1 MERLFF
7 ECAVRAILIA
17 TGTAVSLYVLR
28 IKNFVAR
35 HRAWTGV
42 VLFMLMLPLWTAFG
56 YQVPLRMLSSI
67 PQHGELTGSVP
78 AATVPVVITQM
89 NDHSSAI
96 SKGDATPQLMDWRE
110 FMLGIYVLGVCVLLL
125 RLAMGTCGAYRL
137 MHQARCVQGHL
148 TSSSCLSPITVGWLH
163 AVTILPDGWGE
174 WAQAKLDT
182 VLAHENEHVRR
193 HDPLFQWLALLNR
206 AVFWFHP
213 LAWWLERKLA
223 ALSEEACD
231 MAVLERG
238 HDPRDYSEYL
248 LDLARSVTGARKR
261 LRVLGMA
268 MPGCFLPQRIQKI
281 LQGIRAP
288 RISRLRVA
296 VTIVVCTAL
305 SVVLA
310 TGTLAHVRLAPVG
323 LAGQISPR
331 SNVSGTGDLRFI
343 ELKKA
348 AAGESINGQ
357 GGVTIQGGQIRGN
370 RRIPTDHIRSKL
382 QTKVGDPISLT
393 TVSRDIPALYSLGFF
408 DDVPFEH
415 ESATVGTIIV
425 FSVKEK
431 PLVHAVE
438 YKGVHSATINEI
450 QQTLRQTQKGLTP
463 ESSYSLARA
472 TETAEVLKAI
482 LAAKGYLEATVGI
495 ATRPVP
501 PNAVD
506 VVFVVDE
513 GARQ

>member
-1 MERLFF
+1 MEQLLL

-17 TGTAVSLYVLR
+17 TGTAVALSVMR
-28 IKNFVAR
+28 IKNVVAR
-35 HRAWTGV
+35 HQAWTGV
-42 VLFMLMLPLWTAFG
+42 VLSMLMLPLWTAFG
-56 YQVPLRMLSSI
+56 YQVPIRVLSPI

-96 SKGDATPQLMDWRE
+96 SKGDATPQLLDWRE

-223 ALSEEACD
+223 GLSEEACD

-248 LDLARSVTGARKR
+248 LDLARSVTAQANGSGFWVWRCPAVSSRSASRKSCR
-261 LRVLGMA
+261 AFGR
-268 MPGCFLPQRIQKI
+268 
-281 LQGIRAP
+281 QGFPACVWP
-288 RISRLRVA
+288 S
-296 VTIVVCTAL
+296 L
-305 SVVLA
+305 SW
-310 TGTLAHVRLAPVG
+310 
-323 LAGQISPR
+323 
-331 SNVSGTGDLRFI
+331 
-343 ELKKA
+343 
-348 AAGESINGQ
+348 
-357 GGVTIQGGQIRGN
+357 
-370 RRIPTDHIRSKL
+370 
-382 QTKVGDPISLT
+382 
-393 TVSRDIPALYSLGFF
+393 
-408 DDVPFEH
+408 
-415 ESATVGTIIV
+415 SAQLC
-425 FSVKEK
+425 
-431 PLVHAVE
+431 PL
-438 YKGVHSATINEI
+438 
-450 QQTLRQTQKGLTP
+450 
-463 ESSYSLARA
+463 
-472 TETAEVLKAI
+472 
-482 LAAKGYLEATVGI
+482 
-495 ATRPVP
+495 
-501 PNAVD
+501 
-506 VVFVVDE
+506 F
-513 GARQ
+513 

>member
-17 TGTAVSLYVLR
+17 TGTAVALSVLR
-28 IKNFVAR
+28 IKNVVAR

-56 YQVPLRMLSSI
+56 YQVPLRMLSPI

-281 LQGIRAP
+281 LQGIQAP
-288 RISRLRVA
+288 RISRLRMA

-305 SVVLA
+305 SVVFA

-331 SNVSGTGDLRFI
+331 PNVSGTGDLRFI

-348 AAGESINGQ
+348 AAGESITGQ
-357 GGVTIQGGQIRGN
+357 GGVTIQGVQIRGN

-393 TVSRDIPALYSLGFF
+393 TVSRDIRALYSLGFF
-408 DDVPFEH
+408 DDVQFET
-415 ESATVGTIIV
+415 ESASGGTIIV

-450 QQTLRQTQKGLTP
+450 QQTLRQSQKGLTP

>member
-17 TGTAVSLYVLR
+17 TGTAVALSVMR
-28 IKNFVAR
+28 ITNVVAR
-35 HRAWTGV
+35 HQAWTGV
-42 VLFMLMLPLWTAFG
+42 VLSMLMLPLWTAFG
-56 YQVPLRMLSSI
+56 YQVPIRVLS
-67 PQHGELTGSVP
+67 PRAQQAEVTGTVS
-78 AATVPVVITQM
+78 AETVPVVITQM
-89 NDHSSAI
+89 TDHSSAI
-96 SKGDATPQLMDWRE
+96 SEGDATPQLMDWRE

-174 WAQAKLDT
+174 WPQAKLDA
-182 VLAHENEHVRR
+182 VLAHENEHARR

-331 SNVSGTGDLRFI
+331 PNVSGTGDLRFI

-348 AAGESINGQ
+348 AAGESITGQ
-357 GGVTIQGGQIRGN
+357 GGVTIQGVQIRGN

-393 TVSRDIPALYSLGFF
+393 TVSRDIRALYSLGFF
-408 DDVPFEH
+408 DDVQFET
-415 ESATVGTIIV
+415 ESASGGTIIV

-463 ESSYSLARA
+463 ESSYSLAKA
-472 TETAEVLKAI
+472 TETADVLKAI

>member
-1 MERLFF
+1 MRSPRDFD
-7 ECAVRAILIA
+7 RDGYGSR
-17 TGTAVSLYVLR
+17 TGCSADQDV
-28 IKNFVAR
+28 VAR

-42 VLFMLMLPLWTAFG
+42 VLFMLMLPLWMAFG
-56 YQVPLRMLSSI
+56 YQVPLRMLSPI

-96 SKGDATPQLMDWRE
+96 SKGDATPQVMDWRE

-174 WAQAKLDT
+174 WAQAKLET

-248 LDLARSVTGARKR
+248 LDLARSVT
-261 LRVLGMA
+261 
-268 MPGCFLPQRIQKI
+268 
-281 LQGIRAP
+281 
-288 RISRLRVA
+288 
-296 VTIVVCTAL
+296 
-305 SVVLA
+305 
-310 TGTLAHVRLAPVG
+310 AHA
-323 LAGQISPR
+323 
-331 SNVSGTGDLRFI
+331 NVSGFWVWRCPAVSSRSASRKSCRAFGR
-343 ELKKA
+343 
-348 AAGESINGQ
+348 Q
-357 GGVTIQGGQIRGN
+357 GFPACVW
-370 RRIPTDHIRSKL
+370 P
-382 QTKVGDPISLT
+382 SL
-393 TVSRDIPALYSLGFF
+393 SW
-408 DDVPFEH
+408 
-415 ESATVGTIIV
+415 SAQLC
-425 FSVKEK
+425 
-431 PLVHAVE
+431 PL
-438 YKGVHSATINEI
+438 
-450 QQTLRQTQKGLTP
+450 
-463 ESSYSLARA
+463 
-472 TETAEVLKAI
+472 
-482 LAAKGYLEATVGI
+482 
-495 ATRPVP
+495 
-501 PNAVD
+501 
-506 VVFVVDE
+506 F
-513 GARQ
+513 

>member
-17 TGTAVSLYVLR
+17 TGTAVALSVLR
-28 IKNFVAR
+28 IKNVVAR

-56 YQVPLRMLSSI
+56 YQVPLRMLSPI

-110 FMLGIYVLGVCVLLL
+110 SMLSIYVLGVCVLLL
-125 RLAMGTCGAYRL
+125 RLAMGTGGAYRL
-137 MHQARCVQGHL
+137 MHQARREEGRL

-288 RISRLRVA
+288 RISRLRMA

-310 TGTLAHVRLAPVG
+310 TGTLAHVRLATVG
-323 LAGQISPR
+323 RAGKISPR
-331 SNVSGTGDLRFI
+331 PNVSGTG

-348 AAGESINGQ
+348 AAGKSITEQ
-357 GGVTIQGGQIRGN
+357 AGVTVQDVQIRGN
-370 RRIPTDHIRSKL
+370 RRVPTDHIRSKL

-393 TVSRDIPALYSLGFF
+393 TVSRDIRALYSLGFF
-408 DDVPFEH
+408 DDVQFET
-415 ESATVGTIIV
+415 ESASGGTIIV

-463 ESSYSLARA
+463 ESSYSLAKA

-513 GARQ
+513 GTRQ

>member
-17 TGTAVSLYVLR
+17 TGTAVALSVLR
-28 IKNFVAR
+28 IKNVVAR

-56 YQVPLRMLSSI
+56 YQVPLRMLSPI

-110 FMLGIYVLGVCVLLL
+110 SMLSIYVLGVCVLLL

-281 LQGIRAP
+281 LQGIQAP
-288 RISRLRVA
+288 RISRLRMA

-310 TGTLAHVRLAPVG
+310 TGTLAHVRLAPVS

-331 SNVSGTGDLRFI
+331 PNVSGTG

-348 AAGESINGQ
+348 AAGKSITEQ
-357 GGVTIQGGQIRGN
+357 AGVTVQDVQIRGN
-370 RRIPTDHIRSKL
+370 RRVPTDHIRSKL

-393 TVSRDIPALYSLGFF
+393 TVSRDIRALYSLGFF
-408 DDVPFEH
+408 DDVQFET
-415 ESATVGTIIV
+415 ESASGATIII

-431 PLVHAVE
+431 PLVRAVE
-438 YKGVHSATINEI
+438 YKGVHSATITEI
-450 QQTLRQTQKGLTP
+450 QQTLRQSQKGLTP
-463 ESSYSLARA
+463 ESPYSLAKA

-513 GARQ
+513 GTRQ

>member
-1 MERLFF
+1 MEQLLL

-17 TGTAVSLYVLR
+17 TGTAVALSVMR
-28 IKNFVAR
+28 IKNVVAR
-35 HRAWTGV
+35 HQAWTGV
-42 VLFMLMLPLWTAFG
+42 VLSMLMLPLWTAFG
-56 YQVPLRMLSSI
+56 YQVPLRMLSPI

-96 SKGDATPQLMDWRE
+96 SKGDATPQVMDWRE

-125 RLAMGTCGAYRL
+125 RLALGTVGAYRL
-137 MHQARCVQGHL
+137 MYQARRERGRL
-148 TSSSCLSPITVGWLH
+148 TSSSCLSPITVGWLQ
-163 AVTILPDGWGE
+163 AVTILPDGWSE
-174 WAQAKLDT
+174 WPQAKLDA
-182 VLAHENEHVRR
+182 VLAHENEHACR

-238 HDPRDYSEYL
+238 HDPRDYSEHL
-248 LDLARSVTGARKR
+248 LDLALSVTGARKR

-288 RISRLRVA
+288 RISRLRMA

-331 SNVSGTGDLRFI
+331 PNVSGTGDLRFI

-348 AAGESINGQ
+348 AAGESITGQ
-357 GGVTIQGGQIRGN
+357 GGVTIQGVQIRGN

-393 TVSRDIPALYSLGFF
+393 TVSRDIRALYSLGFF
-408 DDVPFEH
+408 DDVQFET
-415 ESATVGTIIV
+415 ESASGGTIIV

-463 ESSYSLARA
+463 ESSYSLAKA